1 MDWTGKK
8 RKSVNYLQDG
18 KTEQFS
24 ICGLQFPGEASI
36 IKEGFDQMYAHFSG
50 YFFDMM
56 RVDGKS
62 TGAYFL
68 FDSEIY
74 EIWERQGL
82 LWEFQDFIQ
91 EIVDDVKRE
100 HEDNI
105 YEFYGVKVWFVYQ
118 QKITNERESQLYF
131 LYTPKMGVEW
141 LSNSKT
147 REKEG

>member
-1 MDWTGKK
+1 MDWKGKE
-8 RKSVNYLQDG
+8 RKAVNHLQDG
-18 KTEQFS
+18 KPEQFP

-56 RVDGKS
+56 RVDGKN

-74 EIWERQGL
+74 EIWENQGL

-91 EIVDDVKRE
+91 KIVDDVKRE

-105 YEFYGVKVWFVYQ
+105 YEFHGVKVWFAYQ
-118 QKITNERESQLYF
+118 QKTTYE
-131 LYTPKMGVEW
+131 
-141 LSNSKT
+141 
-147 REKEG
+147 